1 MMKMRLLFL
10 SVLLLPAVI
19 GSGEGGSGDNNDSV
33 VSESLLSTQPS
44 SSSPPP
50 PLLEATGVEREE
62 GQFEMRSN
70 FTQKQLESNSDND
83 GGGQPSFT
91 GLLNG

>member
-1 MMKMRLLFL
+1 MKMRLLLPFL

-19 GSGEGGSGDNNDSV
+19 GSGEGSDNNDSV
-33 VSESLLSTQPS
+33 VSESLLSTQ
-44 SSSPPP
+44 PPP

-62 GQFEMRSN
+62 GQSEMRSN

>member
-1 MMKMRLLFL
+1 MKMRLLFL

-33 VSESLLSTQPS
+33 VSESLLSTQP
-44 SSSPPP
+44 PP
-50 PLLEATGVEREE
+50 PLQEATGVERKE
-62 GQFEMRSN
+62 GQSEMRSN

-83 GGGQPSFT
+83 GGQQPSFT